1 MFRIYVERRPGFTHE
16 ADRIRSEAVDFL
28 GVQGITAVRYFN
40 RYDIENA
47 GEAVCRAA
55 AQRVFSEP
63 QSDIC
68 TFTAPEISASDA
80 VIIWEYLPGQYDQ
93 RADSAEQCLSLL
105 SAAMQEAENADDEE
119 YSSNIT
125 IQVDIWCDTPSECS
139 SLAIEVNKKM
149 RDMGFHRTLC
159 LDLREEGAVK
169 HHKTMRFEKEEIL
182 E

>member
-1 MFRIYVERRPGFTHE
+1 MINLKPQIYKSLTETS
-16 ADRIRSEAVDFL
+16 ADDVS
-28 GVQGITAVRYFN
+28 YF
-40 RYDIENA
+40 Y
-47 GEAVCRAA
+47 
-55 AQRVFSEP
+55 
-63 QSDIC
+63 
-68 TFTAPEISASDA
+68 PETWVKGKKLISYYELDNS
-80 VIIWEYLPGQYDQ
+80 
-93 RADSAEQCLSLL
+93 
-105 SAAMQEAENADDEE
+105 EAENADDEE